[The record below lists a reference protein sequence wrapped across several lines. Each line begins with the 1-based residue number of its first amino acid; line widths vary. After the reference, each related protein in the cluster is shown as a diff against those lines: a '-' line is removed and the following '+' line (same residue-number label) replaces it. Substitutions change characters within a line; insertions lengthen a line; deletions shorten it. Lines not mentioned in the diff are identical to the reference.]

1 MRPLLLKVGATLLTL
16 AATTVSA
23 VYVTSHIKN
32 PHAPLQPVVLNSS
45 NIAPATVQPVT
56 STYAS

>member
-1 MRPLLLKVGATLLTL
+1 MLTL
-16 AATTVSA
+16 VATAVSA
-23 VYVTSHIKN
+23 VYVTSHLKN

-45 NIAPATVQPVT
+45 NIAPSTVQPVT